1 MNFPAMDDLDHSVH
15 IAERDWNS
23 FYEESEECNL
33 VQAELAGIDDSGLSD
48 NDEPANPPLEV
59 FTTKC
64 AEDACL
70 GCSTASPLNHEEEE
84 GAATAINQSQH
95 DILTSEQESS
105 VSLEEET
112 QTQVSHPVPVPSEVP
127 KEETQT
133 QVSHPVPV
141 PSEVPKEET
150 QTQVSHPVPVPT
162 EVPKEV
168 DGVDQ
173 EDVDVWTCSP
183 DVTQTSE
190 TQSEAEKHGGEA
202 DCPAETDPTAERKEK
217 ERWFV
222 TVNDS
227 PVQLRCRPGA
237 ACQKKKRKKKTS
249 RRTARSVAGWEPYLS
264 QSETEAETER
274 CEESKS
280 DLTEMTE
287 KCRSTVSQLPE
298 RLVSS
303 ENIHIMPQDQALDLK
318 TFDLPDQQT
327 LCKKQ
332 ENDCRSANLSV
343 DHLNQNKQFTTQSP
357 LLFSASENP
366 PSIQISKLSSEKQ
379 NNPLPQ
385 THKRIADNSSPKCPV
400 IRLNETTSA
409 DSSKTEENPL
419 GNPCANPL
427 DPPHTTDLLPKRL
440 ATFNTD
446 GGEAPS
452 PLPEDSETKAWVSEE
467 SLTEALNP
475 ARPVFAISSF
485 WDEMEKLTINDILHL
500 RCGDDQSP
508 STDAYHLHESISLP
522 STYNSSPLDPTD
534 TCEQD
539 MDALDN
545 ADSDYFTH
553 LDDSKPD
560 RSSCEFSTF
569 SDFDEDLLQ
578 MINTSCS
585 ASPEPQENLREQAQT
600 LTFSDLPYSQ
610 AALAEEEM
618 ELARRPE
625 PESEFPQLYFDTG
638 IPLLLC
644 SDAESSS
651 QTISPAG
658 SEYSMSALESEIV
671 REACFTNVLQDEGG
685 NQMLFFPYE
694 ETQDPSLLLAECDIM
709 MATQSPLSTS
719 SFLEDS
725 HVISFTEMTCKDASI
740 FNRPSSDDS
749 LQTYSEKLSV
759 PEAYDYFFSDFDER
773 NLFFPLKH
781 GLKGGEA
788 QTVPIFSCSRSLVRD
803 LTFPEVEQFIES
815 EEEDNWAPIRV
826 ISRFSV
832 QQGSGSSSSA
842 AAGVY
847 LYSGRSWKSML
858 SLRRTRLARMRSS
871 WCQRAKAWM
880 SPGMF
885 FRALRRSTSVAD
897 VTRGTCSSLQ
907 VFHLGDPILRKLA
920 LEQIRLP
927 DQPNAFKKK
936 RFLFSM
942 RQSDMCLVCIAFASW
957 VLKSTNL
964 QSRDT
969 WKAALLANVSAI
981 SAIQYLR
988 RYKRYKTAEDEP

>member
-48 NDEPANPPLEV
+48 NDDPENPPLEV
-59 FTTKC
+59 FTPKC
-64 AEDACL
+64 AEDV
-70 GCSTASPLNHEEEE
+70 CSASPLNHKEEE
-84 GAATAINQSQH
+84 GVAITINQSQH

-105 VSLEEET
+105 VSLEEEI
-112 QTQVSHPVPVPSEVP
+112 QTQVSHSVPVPKEVP
-127 KEETQT
+127 KEA
-133 QVSHPVPV
+133 
-141 PSEVPKEET
+141 
-150 QTQVSHPVPVPT
+150 
-162 EVPKEV
+162 

-173 EDVDVWTCSP
+173 EDSA
-183 DVTQTSE
+183 DVTQSSE
-190 TQSEAEKHGGEA
+190 TQSEVEQYGGEA
-202 DCPAETDPTAERKEK
+202 ETDLPAERKER

-227 PVQLRCRPGA
+227 PVQLRCRPDT
-237 ACQKKKRKKKTS
+237 ACQRKKKKKKTS
-249 RRTARSVAGWEPYLS
+249 RRSARSVAGWEPYLS
-264 QSETEAETER
+264 QSETETETER
-274 CEESKS
+274 SEKSKS
-280 DLTEMTE
+280 DITEMTE

-303 ENIHIMPQDQALDLK
+303 ENIHIVPQDQALDLK
-318 TFDLPDQQT
+318 TIDLPDQQT
-327 LCKKQ
+327 LFKKQ
-332 ENDCRSANLSV
+332 EENHCRSANLSV
-343 DHLNQNKQFTTQSP
+343 DHLNQNEQSTTQSP
-357 LLFSASENP
+357 HLFSASGNL
-366 PSIQISKLSSEKQ
+366 PSIPISKLFSEKQ

-385 THKRIADNSSPKCPV
+385 THKRTADNGSPNCPV
-400 IRLNETTSA
+400 IRLNAITSA

-419 GNPCANPL
+419 ENPCKTGVNHL
-427 DPPHTTDLLPKRL
+427 DPSHTTDLLPERL

-452 PLPEDSETKAWVSEE
+452 PLQEDSETKDWDGEE
-467 SLTEALNP
+467 SLTEALDR

-500 RCGDDQSP
+500 RCGDDRSP

-522 STYNSSPLDPTD
+522 STHDSSPLDPTD

-553 LDDSKPD
+553 RDDSKPD

-578 MINTSCS
+578 IINTSCS

-600 LTFSDLPYSQ
+600 LTFSNLPYSQ
-610 AALAEEEM
+610 AALAEEDM
-618 ELARRPE
+618 ELTRRFE
-625 PESEFPQLYFDTG
+625 PEFPQLYFDTG

-644 SDAESSS
+644 SDAESNSR
-651 QTISPAG
+651 TMSPAE
-658 SEYSMSALESEIV
+658 SEYDMSALESEIV

-694 ETQDPSLLLAECDIM
+694 ETQDTSLILADCDIM
-709 MATQSPLSTS
+709 RATPPPVLSTS

-725 HVISFTEMTCKDASI
+725 HVISFTEMFQTCEDASMLV
-740 FNRPSSDDS
+740 PSSDNS

-759 PEAYDYFFSDFDER
+759 PEAYDYFFSDFDDR

-781 GLKGGEA
+781 GLKGGED

-832 QQGSGSSSSA
+832 QQDSGSSSSA

-847 LYSGRSWKSML
+847 LCGERSWKSKL
-858 SLRRTRLARMRSS
+858 SLRRTRFAGMRSS

-880 SPGMF
+880 APGMF
-885 FRALRRSTSVAD
+885 FRALRRSTSIAD
-897 VTRGTCSSLQ
+897 VTQGTCSSLQ
-907 VFHLGDPILRKLA
+907 VFHLGNPILRKIA

-927 DQPNAFKKK
+927 DQPNTSKKK
-936 RFLFSM
+936 CFLFSL

-964 QSRDT
+964 QSGDT

-988 RYKRYKTAEDEP
+988 RYKYKTSEDEP

>member
-48 NDEPANPPLEV
+48 NDEPANLPLEV

-84 GAATAINQSQH
+84 GVATAINQSQH

-105 VSLEEET
+105 VRLEEET
-112 QTQVSHPVPVPSEVP
+112 QTQVSHPVPG
-127 KEETQT
+127 
-133 QVSHPVPV
+133 
-141 PSEVPKEET
+141 
-150 QTQVSHPVPVPT
+150 PT

-190 TQSEAEKHGGEA
+190 TQSEAEQRGGEV

-249 RRTARSVAGWEPYLS
+249 RRSARSVAGWEPYLS

-332 ENDCRSANLSV
+332 EENDCRSANLSV
-343 DHLNQNKQFTTQSP
+343 DHLNQNKQFNTQSP

-400 IRLNETTSA
+400 IRLNETTPA

-419 GNPCANPL
+419 GNPCKTCANPL
-427 DPPHTTDLLPKRL
+427 DPPHITDLLPKRL

-452 PLPEDSETKAWVSEE
+452 PLPEDSETKGWVSEE

-585 ASPEPQENLREQAQT
+585 TSPEPQENLREQAQT

-610 AALAEEEM
+610 AALAEEDM

-625 PESEFPQLYFDTG
+625 PESEFPHFYFDTG

-694 ETQDPSLLLAECDIM
+694 ETQDTSLLLAECDIM
-709 MATQSPLSTS
+709 MATPSPLSTS

-725 HVISFTEMTCKDASI
+725 HVISFTEMTCEDVSI

-826 ISRFSV
+826 ISRFNV
-832 QQGSGSSSSA
+832 QQGSGSSSTA

-847 LYSGRSWKSML
+847 LYGGRSWKSML
-858 SLRRTRLARMRSS
+858 SLRRTRLAGMRSS
-871 WCQRAKAWM
+871 WCQRAKDWM
-880 SPGMF
+880 APGMF
-885 FRALRRSTSVAD
+885 FRALRRSTSIAD

-936 RFLFSM
+936 CFLFSM